1 MTARYANVGEV
12 PLALAVFLATDNY
25 DYNSDPN
32 TISATT
38 LLKPVRQIILPG
50 RIAPGEVLPNL
61 ADMMSNRM
69 GSAIHDAIERSWLTN
84 HIPALQALGLP
95 QHVINRTKV
104 NPTPDAL
111 QPDDIPVYLEQ
122 RHHKQV
128 GKWQVSGKYDFVMDG
143 QVQDFK
149 TTSVFTY
156 KNQLN
161 GTKWALQGSLY
172 RWLKPEQI
180 TQDRMAIH
188 YIFTDWKASMVK
200 TDSNYPPKRFHTQLY
215 ELTSVT
221 QTEQFVRRKLAEI
234 DQYMDADEQDIPYC
248 SDEDLWRSEPSFKY
262 YKSGD
267 VNAKRST
274 KNFPTRQEA
283 LIYMGDNGNVG
294 AIKEVPGQVIA
305 CKYCPAFAAC
315 SQKDQLIANGD
326 LLME

>member
-25 DYNSDPN
+25 DYDSDPN

-50 RIAPGEVLPNL
+50 RIAPGEALPNL
-61 ADMMSNRM
+61 ADMMNSRI
-69 GSAIHDAIERSWLTN
+69 GSAIHDAIERSWLNN
-84 HIPALQALGLP
+84 HVQALQALGLP
-95 QHVINRTKV
+95 QHVVKRVKV
-104 NPTPDAL
+104 NPSEADL
-111 QPDDIPVYLEQ
+111 KDGNIPVYLEQ

-128 GKWQVSGKYDFVMDG
+128 GKWLVSGKYDFVYEG

-156 KNQLN
+156 KNQSN
-161 GTKWALQGSLY
+161 RTKWALQGSLY

-180 TQDRMAIH
+180 TQDSMAIH
-188 YIFTDWKASMVK
+188 YIFTDWKAAMAK
-200 TDSNYPPKRFHTQLY
+200 ADPNYPTKRFYTQTY
-215 ELTSVT
+215 ELTSIANT
-221 QTEQFVRRKLAEI
+221 DQFVRRKLAEL
-234 DQYMDADEQDIPYC
+234 DQYAQADEQDIPYC
-248 SDEDLWRSEPSFKY
+248 DDEDLWRSDPIFKY
-262 YKSGD
+262 YKNGD
-267 VNAKRST
+267 VTAKRST

-283 LIYMGDNGNVG
+283 LIHMSTNGNVG
-294 AIKEVPGQVIA
+294 AIKEVPGQVVA

-315 SQKDQLIANGD
+315 SQKDQLIASGD